1 MPQRIGMQA
10 TCDHFPF
17 CICFHSQ
24 SLLLLHRNIGT
35 PPLSISMCTCSAEL
49 MDAEPD
55 ADLFISTDCISHEV
69 SSTHLTCCASAFFMR
84 FKGDGPGQGRHTRAP
99 AGSIPIYGRPK

>member
-1 MPQRIGMQA
+1 MPQRIGIQA
-10 TCDHFPF
+10 TCDHFPS
-17 CICFHSQ
+17 CICSHSQ

-35 PPLSISMCTCSAEL
+35 PPLSVSMCMCSAEL

-69 SSTHLTCCASAFFMR
+69 SQPVPRCL
-84 FKGDGPGQGRHTRAP
+84 PHT
-99 AGSIPIYGRPK
+99 